1 MAYNGAVNRRLSSTT
16 PTGSYRGTAARKKKA
31 PAGVP
36 NINKY
41 LGMDEQ
47 YQQDRNSLLTNFRN
61 FRLQNVE
68 NRQNTAADYGKT
80 VSRLAKDKS
89 ENLGEMQGDFG
100 ARGLYG
106 SGVYQDELNDFNLGY
121 ANQNADALSSR
132 DKMLQ
137 QLIADLTNAR
147 TGKEQNIQQARLEAI
162 RRRATK
168 YGLQA

>member
-1 MAYNGAVNRRLSSTT
+1 MPLGRRNT
-16 PTGSYRGTAARKKKA
+16 TGSGQYSGNR
-31 PAGVP
+31 VP
-36 NINKY
+36 SIQRY

-61 FRLQNVE
+61 FRLQNRE
-68 NRQNTAADYGKT
+68 NRQNTQADYGKT
-80 VSRLAKDKS
+80 VSRLGREQG
-89 ENLGEMQGDFG
+89 ENLQDMQGDFG

-106 SGVYQDELNDFNLGY
+106 SGVYQDELNDFNLAY

-147 TGKEQNIQQARLEAI
+147 TGKEQNVQQARLEAI
-162 RRRATK
+162 RRRAAQ
-168 YGLQA
+168 YGIQV